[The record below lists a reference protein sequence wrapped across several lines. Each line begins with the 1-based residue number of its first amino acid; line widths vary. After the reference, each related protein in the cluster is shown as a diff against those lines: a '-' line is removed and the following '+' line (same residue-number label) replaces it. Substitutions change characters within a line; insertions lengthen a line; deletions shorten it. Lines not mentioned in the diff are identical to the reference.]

1 MYCMNTP
8 LSLYN
13 DFETLVLRRIKN
25 IMKHRHVSQ
34 AQLVELSDIP
44 QTTLSKLLS
53 GNTKLSLPYLAQI
66 CSALGIDPSSITSLE
81 ETSFDDM
88 SQMYDKIYKVN
99 NSISRN
105 TFTYNTDELAFKGF
119 PGTYYFYSYS
129 TISTE
134 SSLLHGIFNISNSRN
149 GGHCEVSLDLY
160 TGSCEDG
167 EEELIKKYAGEMIIS
182 LPMSTCYCIMT
193 NPEIGEMFFLA
204 FHHMFAF
211 HKKIKCRV
219 ALGISTSSGGN
230 RRPIAQRILLSRTK
244 LNVKEL
250 SSKDSLFIQG
260 QLLLNSTNVLISQ
273 KAFDTLLTSD
283 FVIKNEGLYTF
294 LTECKKVF
302 EKENFYRIDESIL
315 RGIDT
320 PTEIKIQGISLLRKF
335 SSAPKYNKISTKT
348 DEYTYSYLM
357 SKDTH
362 NSSKK

>member
-1 MYCMNTP
+1 M
-8 LSLYN
+8 
-13 DFETLVLRRIKN
+13 
-25 IMKHRHVSQ
+25 
-34 AQLVELSDIP
+34 
-44 QTTLSKLLS
+44 
-53 GNTKLSLPYLAQI
+53 
-66 CSALGIDPSSITSLE
+66 
-81 ETSFDDM
+81 
-88 SQMYDKIYKVN
+88 
-99 NSISRN
+99 
-105 TFTYNTDELAFKGF
+105 
-119 PGTYYFYSYS
+119 
-129 TISTE
+129 
-134 SSLLHGIFNISNSRN
+134 
-149 GGHCEVSLDLY
+149 
-160 TGSCEDG
+160 
-167 EEELIKKYAGEMIIS
+167 
-182 LPMSTCYCIMT
+182 
-193 NPEIGEMFFLA
+193 
-204 FHHMFAF
+204 
-211 HKKIKCRV
+211 

-357 SKDTH
+357 SKDTP

>member
-1 MYCMNTP
+1 MNTNY
-8 LSLYN
+8 SSYN
-13 DFETLVLRRIKN
+13 NFETLVLTRIKN
-25 IMKHRHVSQ
+25 IMKHKNISQ
-34 AQLVELSDIP
+34 AKLIELSDIP

-66 CSALGIDPSSITSLE
+66 CDALKIDPSSITSLD
-81 ETSFDDM
+81 ETSFDNI
-88 SQMYDKIYKVN
+88 SQMYDKIYKIN

-134 SSLLHGIFNISNSRN
+134 SNLLHGIFNISNSKN

-160 TGSCEDG
+160 TGSQEDG
-167 EEELIKKYAGEMIIS
+167 EEELVKKYTGEMIIS
-182 LPMSTCYCIMT
+182 IPMSTCYCIMT

-244 LNVKEL
+244 LNAKEL

-260 QLLLNSTNVLISQ
+260 QLLLNSTNILISQ
-273 KAFDTLLTSD
+273 KAFASLLTSD
-283 FVIKNEGLYTF
+283 FVIKNEGLYAF

-302 EKENFYRIDESIL
+302 EKEDFYRIDESIL
-315 RGIDT
+315 RGIDAA
-320 PTEIKIQGISLLRKF
+320 TEDKVQGISLLRKF
-335 SSAPKYNKISTKT
+335 SSTPKYNKISTKT
-348 DEYTYSYLM
+348 DEYTYSYLT
-357 SKDTH
+357 SKD
-362 NSSKK
+362 NSNNSKK